1 MEKIV
6 QDFVQRA
13 RATWRRRWWILPI
26 AWIVCLGG
34 WAYIQ
39 SLPDTYQANAQVFVN
54 TQSVLNPLLR
64 GMTVRP
70 DTEERLRMV
79 TRTLLSRDNLET
91 IAQQS
96 DLDVYMGSADLDA
109 QVNLLRG
116 RLTLDG
122 ERRENIFTVRFRHSN
137 PDVAERV
144 VRETVNL
151 FMERGL
157 GDSRLDLSTS
167 QRFIERQLETY
178 ERQLQAREAEIE
190 DFKRQNARFISGD
203 GNFYSRLERGR
214 EQVAQAELQLREA
227 HSRLA
232 ALQRRAEESRS
243 GGGTV
248 RAQYRNPELDR
259 RINDLQENID
269 AMRHRYTDDHP
280 DIVAARRIL
289 SELEERRSR
298 EAADYARNPAVVPIG
313 GTGGGDSLQA
323 AITEAESEIAMLETR
338 IEEFQARVARLEQD
352 VDRAPAVESELTAL
366 TRNYDVLRDSY
377 RQLQSRR
384 EQAIMSGAVES
395 ETDSVDFRVLEPPRR
410 PTAPSAPDRPLM
422 ATGIL
427 LVGLGAG
434 TGFAFLLSQLRR
446 TINSRRQLAEIAG
459 RPVLGTLSA
468 VRTPQIRRR
477 RRLEL
482 SAFSIALATLLLV
495 YAVVMGLYLTGSAG
509 VLDELLSLLR

>member
-1 MEKIV
+1 MEKVV

-26 AWIVCLGG
+26 AWVVCLGG

-39 SLPDTYQANAQVFVN
+39 SLPDTYQADAQVFVN

-96 DLDVYMGSADLDA
+96 DLDVYMGGSNLDA
-109 QVNLLRG
+109 QVNLLRS
-116 RLTLDG
+116 RLSLDG
-122 ERRENIFTVRFRHSN
+122 ERRENIYTVRFRHSN
-137 PDVAERV
+137 PEVAERV

-167 QRFIERQLETY
+167 QRFIERQIETY
-178 ERQLQAREAEIE
+178 ERQLRSKEAEIE

-203 GNFYSRLERGR
+203 GNFYSRLERTR
-214 EQVAQAELQLREA
+214 DQVAQAELQLREA

-232 ALQRRAEESRS
+232 ALQRRAEENRS

-269 AMRHRYTDDHP
+269 SMRHRYTDDHP

-298 EAADYARNPAVVPIG
+298 EAAEHARNPSMVPIA
-313 GTGGGDSLQA
+313 GGGNDALQA
-323 AITEAESEIAMLETR
+323 AITDTESEIAMLETR

-410 PTAPSAPDRPLM
+410 PAAPSAPDRPLL

-446 TINSRRQLAEIAG
+446 TISNRRQLAEIAG
-459 RPVLGTLSA
+459 RPVLGTVSP
-468 VRTPQIRRR
+468 VRTPQTRRR

-482 SAFSIALATLLLV
+482 SAFTMALATLLLV
-495 YAVVMGLYLTGSAG
+495 YAVVMALYLTGSAG

>member
-13 RATWRRRWWILPI
+13 RATWRRRWWILPV
-26 AWIVCLGG
+26 AWIVFLGG

-91 IAQQS
+91 IARQS
-96 DLDVYMGSADLDA
+96 DLDVYMGGSDLDT
-109 QVNLLRG
+109 QVNLLRS
-116 RLTLDG
+116 RLSLDS
-122 ERRENIFTVRFRHSN
+122 ERRENIYTVQFRHSN
-137 PDVAERV
+137 PEIAERV

-157 GDSRLDLSTS
+157 GDSRLDLSVS
-167 QRFIERQLETY
+167 QRFIERQIETY
-178 ERQLQAREAEIE
+178 ERQLQSKEAEIE

-203 GNFYSRLERGR
+203 GNFYSRLERAR
-214 EQVAQAELQLREA
+214 EQVAQTELQLREA

-232 ALQRRAEESRS
+232 TLQRHAEESRT

-269 AMRHRYTDDHP
+269 SMRHRYTDDHP
-280 DIVAARRIL
+280 DVVAARRIL

-298 EAADYARNPAVVPIG
+298 EAADYARNPSIVPIA
-313 GTGGGDSLQA
+313 GGGSDTLQA
-323 AITEAESEIAMLETR
+323 AITDTESEIAMLETR
-338 IEEFQARVARLEQD
+338 IEEFKARVARLEQD

-377 RQLQSRR
+377 RQLQNRR

-422 ATGIL
+422 TTGIL

-446 TINSRRQLAEIAG
+446 TISNRRQLAEIAG
-459 RPVLGTLSA
+459 RPVLGTISA
-468 VRTPQIRRR
+468 VHTPLTRRR

-482 SAFSIALATLLLV
+482 SAFAIALATLLLV
-495 YAVVMGLYLTGSAG
+495 YAVVMTLYLTGSAG
-509 VLDELLSLLR
+509 VLDDLLSLLR